1 MMDGAWVADDSRVT
15 LRIRSSPT
23 EASMRKVFILAL
35 IVAACAKKEPAPDTT
50 TPAPPPPPPPPPSLT
65 AADVAGT
72 WNGTSKVEGDT
83 ATTAFMVKST
93 SDSTATLTNPKTK
106 VTVAVSTKLDADS
119 MIATSKPY
127 KDPTIPKVKGNVMFR
142 AVGRMKD
149 GKMVGTTTIVL
160 ASKPD
165 SVVAK
170 ANWEATK
177 AP

>member
-1 MMDGAWVADDSRVT
+1 
-15 LRIRSSPT
+15 
-23 EASMRKVFILAL
+23 MRKVFLFAL
-35 IVAACAKKEPAPDTT
+35 FVVACAKKEPAPDTT
-50 TPAPPPPPPPPPSLT
+50 TPAPPPPPPAPPALT
-65 AADVAGT
+65 AADISGT

-83 ATTAFMVKST
+83 ATTAFVVKST
-93 SDSTATLTNPKTK
+93 SDSTATLTNKKTK
-106 VTVAVSTKLDADS
+106 VAVAVSTKLDADS

-127 KDPTIPKVKGNVMFR
+127 KDPTMPKVKGNVMFR

-149 GKMVGTTTIVL
+149 GKLVGTTTVML

-165 SVVAK
+165 SVVGK

>member
-1 MMDGAWVADDSRVT
+1 
-15 LRIRSSPT
+15 
-23 EASMRKVFILAL
+23 MRKVFLFAL
-35 IVAACAKKEPAPDTT
+35 FVVACAKKEPAPDTT
-50 TPAPPPPPPPPPSLT
+50 TPAPPPPPPAPPALT
-65 AADVAGT
+65 AADISGT

-83 ATTAFMVKST
+83 ATTAFVVKST
-93 SDSTATLTNPKTK
+93 SDSTATLTNTKTK
-106 VTVAVSTKLDADS
+106 VAVAVSTKLDADS

-127 KDPTIPKVKGNVMFR
+127 KDPTMPKVKGNVMFR

-149 GKMVGTTTIVL
+149 GKLVGTTTVML

-165 SVVAK
+165 SVVGK

>member
-1 MMDGAWVADDSRVT
+1 MMDGAWVADDSRET

-23 EASMRKVFILAL
+23 EASMRKVFLLAL

-50 TPAPPPPPPPPPSLT
+50 TPAAPPPPPPPPALT
-65 AADVAGT
+65 AADITGT
-72 WNGTSKVEGDT
+72 WNGTSKREGDT
-83 ATTAFMVKST
+83 TTATFTVKST
-93 SDSTATLTNPKTK
+93 SDSTSTVTFAKTK
-106 VTVAVSTKLDADS
+106 VTVNVSNKLDADS
-119 MIATSKPY
+119 LIATSKAY
-127 KDPTIPKVKGNVMFR
+127 TDPTLPKGTPKVTFR

-149 GKMVGTTTIVL
+149 GKLVGTTTLML

-165 SVVAK
+165 SVVGK